1 MSEDERASVDGV
13 SRPQDPYAPPDPDAL
28 PRGPR
33 TPEPAPFGA
42 PTGPARTGAGAP
54 PPPSGRGS
62 GNRDVLVL
70 VLGILALVSSWTL
83 FGAVAF
89 GMPAVL
95 LGSFARRR
103 ARAQGRS
110 AGFPIAGIALGL
122 SSLLIAG
129 GILLYLQDDLQRY
142 EDCRRASFSVA
153 QDKVCQQ
160 QLQDTFRIG

>member
-1 MSEDERASVDGV
+1 MSDHGRASVGGV
-13 SRPQDPYAPPDPDAL
+13 SAPVDPYAPPDPDAL
-28 PRGPR
+28 PRGPEHR
-33 TPEPAPFGA
+33 PDAPEPPPFGA
-42 PTGPARTGAGAP
+42 PRTQSPLPAP
-54 PPPSGRGS
+54 KGS

-70 VLGILALVSSWTL
+70 VLGILALASSWTL

-103 ARAQGRS
+103 ARAESRS

-122 SSLLIAG
+122 SSLAVAG
-129 GILLYLQDDLQRY
+129 GILFSLQDDLQRF

-160 QLQDTFRIG
+160 QLENVFRVG